1 MFIVLGMYNFDNI
14 PNLEIITTTILYLWS
29 GCDNKKA
36 GAEAGELLELL
47 LFCCYK
53 LFLDKSLLI

>member
-36 GAEAGELLELL
+36 GAKAGEFLE
-47 LFCCYK
+47 
-53 LFLDKSLLI
+53 